1 MQHFEIPWSNY
12 WRANHDSG
20 NLLELSQKK
29 QPFAVEFPGG
39 FHKWGDPQNGWFIMD
54 NPTKM
59 DDLGVPLF
67 QETPTY
73 LKKGEI
79 VIAMAM
85 FARGYLHESLQI
97 PRRYIINNHQ

>member
-1 MQHFEIPWSNY
+1 
-12 WRANHDSG
+12 
-20 NLLELSQKK
+20 
-29 QPFAVEFPGG
+29 
-39 FHKWGDPQNGWFIMD
+39 MD